1 MVLAPLVALLLLTGP
16 GVQEGT
22 PVDLPSDQ
30 GLDPALVKELGR
42 FEPSQ
47 DGWNSEVLAGRVGE
61 LGRALGVW
69 MLGQAEAPA
78 SLGDPLVCR
87 LPEAALTWKQTGAF
101 GFARLVLSADAAGQA
116 LALGQARDRFTGLL
130 DSGFDLVFEEAK
142 VIELQSAGEGVS
154 ALLSLAWVNR
164 SRTIQAIAQVRL
176 SLLGELDDLSV
187 LGLDLQELQLA
198 RRAGGVPL
206 MGDLGVNWIADHGA
220 REQLTHSLA
229 DLRATLDAR
238 LGVGLLG
245 HHGLALG
252 DLDRDGLE
260 DIYVCQPGGLP
271 NLLLMRDH
279 KGEFQDR
286 AAELGIDFCD
296 PSRSALLLDLDGD
309 GWQDLVL
316 AAGAELYF
324 FWRQPGGTFVLKSRA
339 SAGYLTSL
347 AAADFD
353 GDQDL
358 DIFAC
363 GYLSPYQGQQVPQPY
378 HDAKNGAANFLFSNL
393 GGFEFEDVTQSVGLA
408 ADNQRFTFCAS
419 FWDFDEDGDQDI
431 LVVNDFGANQLWRN
445 DRGHFVDV
453 AKAQGVEDVAAGMG
467 CSLGDVNGDGHEDLF
482 VSNMFSAAGRRIAA
496 QEKFRQGADA
506 AERRVFLRHAQGNS
520 LFLGQGGAPLIEVPG
535 AGGAQMG
542 RWAWGGIFC
551 DLDLDGRRDLYVPAG
566 FVTGQRPDDL

>member
-1 MVLAPLVALLLLTGP
+1 MALAPVVALLLLTGP

-22 PVDLPSDQ
+22 PMDLPSDQ
-30 GLDPALVKELGR
+30 GLDPALVDELGR
-42 FEPSQ
+42 FEPSR
-47 DGWNSEVLAGRVGE
+47 DGWNSEVLAGRVLK
-61 LGRALGVW
+61 LGRAAGVW

-78 SLGDPLVCR
+78 NLRDPLVCR
-87 LPEAALTWKQTGAF
+87 LPGSDLTWNKTGAF
-101 GFARLVLSADAAGQA
+101 EFARLLLPADATGQVHA
-116 LALGQARDRFTGLL
+116 LDQARDRFTGLL
-130 DSGFDLVFEEAK
+130 NRGPNLVFEGAK
-142 VIELQSAGEGVS
+142 VIDIQLAGEDVS

-164 SRTIQAIAQVRL
+164 SRTLQAIARIRL
-176 SLLGELDDLSV
+176 SLIGEPDDLSV
-187 LGLDLQELQLA
+187 LEIDLQELQFA

-206 MGDLGVNWIADHGA
+206 MADLGVNWIADQNA
-220 REQLTHSLA
+220 RDQLTHSLA
-229 DLRATLDAR
+229 DLRTTLDAR

-286 AAELGIDFCD
+286 AAELGVDFCD
-296 PSRSALLLDLDGD
+296 PSRSALLLDFDGD

-316 AAGAELYF
+316 AAGAELHF

-363 GYLSPYQGQQVPQPY
+363 GYLSPYQGQQVPLPY
-378 HDAKNGAANFLFSNL
+378 HDAKNGAANFLFSNQ
-393 GGFEFEDVTQSVGLA
+393 GDFEFEDVTQSVGLA
-408 ADNQRFTFCAS
+408 ADNQRFTFSAS

-431 LVVNDFGANQLWRN
+431 LAVNDFGANQLWRN
-445 DRGHFVDV
+445 DGGRFVDV
-453 AKAQGVEDVAAGMG
+453 ARAQGVEDVAAGMG

-482 VSNMFSAAGRRIAA
+482 VSNMFSAAGRRIAS

-506 AERRVFLRHAQGNS
+506 AERQVFLRHAQGNS
-520 LFLGQGGAPLIEVPG
+520 LFLGQGGGPLIEVSG

-551 DLDLDGRRDLYVPAG
+551 DFDLDGRRDLYVPAG

>member
-1 MVLAPLVALLLLTGP
+1 MVPAPLVALLLLTGP
-16 GVQEGT
+16 GVQDGT
-22 PVDLPSDQ
+22 PLDLPSDQ
-30 GLDPALVKELGR
+30 GLDPALVNELGR

-47 DGWNSEVLAGRVGE
+47 DGWSSEVLAGSVGE
-61 LGRALGVW
+61 LGRAVGIW
-69 MLGQAEAPA
+69 MVGQAEAPA
-78 SLGDPLVCR
+78 NLRAPLICSLPGA
-87 LPEAALTWKQTGAF
+87 EMIWKQTGAF
-101 GFARLVLSADAAGQA
+101 GFARLLLPADATGQA
-116 LALGQARDRFTGLL
+116 LQLGRARDGFKGLL
-130 DSGFDLVFEEAK
+130 DRGSNLVFEGAK
-142 VIELQSAGEGVS
+142 VIEIQTTGEGVS

-164 SRTIQAIAQVRL
+164 SRTLQAIARVRL
-176 SLLGELDDLSV
+176 SLVGEPDNLSV
-187 LGLDLQELQLA
+187 LGIDLQELQFA
-198 RRAGGVPL
+198 RHAGGVP
-206 MGDLGVNWIADHGA
+206 MMADLGVNWIGDQEV
-220 REQLTHSLA
+220 REQLAYSLA
-229 DLRATLDAR
+229 DLRTTLDAR

-271 NLLLMRDH
+271 NLLLMRDQN
-279 KGEFQDR
+279 GEFQDR
-286 AAELGIDFCD
+286 AADLGIDFCD

-324 FWRQPGGTFVLKSRA
+324 FWRRPGGAFVLKSRA

-363 GYLSPYQGQQVPQPY
+363 GYLSPYQGQQVPLPY
-378 HDAKNGAANFLFSNL
+378 HDAKNGAANFLFSNQ

-408 ADNQRFTFCAS
+408 ADNQRFTFSAS

-431 LVVNDFGANQLWRN
+431 LAVNDFGANQLWRN
-445 DRGHFVDV
+445 DGGRFVDV
-453 AKAQGVEDVAAGMG
+453 AGALGVEDVAAGMG

-482 VSNMFSAAGRRIAA
+482 VSNMFSAAGKRIAA
-496 QEKFRQGADA
+496 QEKFRQGSDS
-506 AERRVFLRHAQGNS
+506 AERQVFLRHAQGNS

-542 RWAWGGIFC
+542 RWAWGGVFC